1 MSGINFLSCVPSTVV
16 CKMAFKSTSKLFV
29 TVLWGNKHGNSNRHR
44 RPLASGGKVAQ
55 SCCVGVANTADVC
68 VRTDSKGTQT
78 STSSTSLL
86 LCSSRR
92 CLQNGIQ
99 VKIKAI
105 YDDHLGPC
113 RQCCRRRQR
122 RRQQLPALLAARVL
136 ATLMIWLEGVCC
148 ICVPRAKFSFACISS
163 CMACEKPCN
172 VISSLVFLPP
182 LFAKWHPSQDQ
193 GYL

>member
-1 MSGINFLSCVPSTVV
+1 MSGFNFFSRVPSTVV

-44 RPLASGGKVAQ
+44 RPLASGGKVAK

-99 VKIKAI
+99 VNIKAI
-105 YDDHLGPC
+105 HANTH
-113 RQCCRRRQR
+113 QCCRHSCQQQRRHSCRQQRRQQCRQR
-122 RRQQLPALLAARVL
+122 RRQQLPALLLAR
-136 ATLMIWLEGVCC
+136 C
-148 ICVPRAKFSFACISS
+148 
-163 CMACEKPCN
+163 
-172 VISSLVFLPP
+172 
-182 LFAKWHPSQDQ
+182 
-193 GYL
+193 